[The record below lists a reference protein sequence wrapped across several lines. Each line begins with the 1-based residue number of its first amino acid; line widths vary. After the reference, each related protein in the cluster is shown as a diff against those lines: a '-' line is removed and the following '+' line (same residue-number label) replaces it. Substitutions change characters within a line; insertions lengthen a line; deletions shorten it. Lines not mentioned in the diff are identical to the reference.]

1 VALVVIGPEKLP
13 KVARMAGT
21 LYGRAQ
27 RYLNEVKSEVSREIE
42 LEELR
47 NLHKEVQEAAQSF
60 KSERRAMKSDV
71 EQRVLAHERCRIG
84 LARPT
89 RPMPPPSPPVPRR
102 PPRMDD
108 IERKARDFRRK
119 KLVKTSSVPAWYK
132 NRNGGP
138 PARAVRRGARAQ
150 VPSRRQI
157 QYLLLLMT
165 EETAGEETF
174 ISHLVEL
181 RDRLVKAS
189 IGIAARVRRP
199 AGLAG
204 SPAIYDFLAAPMLAS
219 LPAGSKMI
227 ATGVTSPFLVPMK
240 VTLLL
245 AFIIALP
252 WVFYQVWAFVAPGL
266 YAHEKRLV
274 LPLVISSSLLFIAG
288 VAFCYFFVFGRVF
301 HFIAEFAPTSIA
313 VTPDIENYLDF
324 VMSMCLAFGATF
336 EVPVVVV
343 ILVRMGIV
351 SVEKLRSIRPYAIV
365 GAFVI
370 AAIVTPPDVVSQLAL
385 AIPMCLLF
393 EWRRC
398 SCWAC

>member
-1 VALVVIGPEKLP
+1 
-13 KVARMAGT
+13 
-21 LYGRAQ
+21 
-27 RYLNEVKSEVSREIE
+27 
-42 LEELR
+42 
-47 NLHKEVQEAAQSF
+47 
-60 KSERRAMKSDV
+60 
-71 EQRVLAHERCRIG
+71 
-84 LARPT
+84 
-89 RPMPPPSPPVPRR
+89 
-102 PPRMDD
+102 
-108 IERKARDFRRK
+108 
-119 KLVKTSSVPAWYK
+119 
-132 NRNGGP
+132 
-138 PARAVRRGARAQ
+138 
-150 VPSRRQI
+150 
-157 QYLLLLMT
+157 MT

-181 RDRLVKAS
+181 RDRLIKATY
-189 IGIAARVRRP
+189 GIV
-199 AGLAG
+199 LACIALMLWPG
-204 SPAIYDFLAAPMLAS
+204 PERIYDFLAAPMLAS

-227 ATGVTSPFLVPMK
+227 ATGVVSPFLVPMK
-240 VTLLL
+240 VTLLI

-274 LPLVISSSLLFIAG
+274 LPLVISSSFLFIAG

-301 HFIAEFAPTSIA
+301 HFIGGFAPNSIS
-313 VTPDIENYLDF
+313 VMPDIENYLDF

-370 AAIVTPPDVVSQLAL
+370 AAVVTPPDAVSQLAL

-393 EWRRC
+393 ELGLLMAPIFVKATQAPQEQ
-398 SCWAC
+398 S